1 VPGRDPFDFD
11 SGGFTTDYSGTITAV
26 TFTPDQRGQNLE
38 AAITTKYDTPFPK
51 DDGTL
56 AVDRTERFIKVGS
69 LDQWEAIDDGTG
81 FRHVSGDPD
90 KRVRD
95 NSGYGTLIAKV
106 VELVGRDALLA
117 EGRDAPY
124 TEKFW
129 LGLRFHWGEVPGKA
143 YKEFTDGEGKVVP
156 AGTGK
161 PKPMPDQY
169 LGANASSNGHVG
181 ADFDIES
188 LGLSLTTIEELGR
201 LAEAADTPGEFSSK
215 ALTYVLTLTSPDQ
228 AVEKDNAT
236 KALSKAPQMYEAL
249 RS

>member
-1 VPGRDPFDFD
+1 MARDPFDFD
-11 SGGFTTDYSGTITAV
+11 SGGFTTDYSGTVSAV
-26 TFTPDQRGQNLE
+26 MFSPDQRGQNLE
-38 AAITTKYDTPFPK
+38 ASITTKYDTPFPR

-69 LDQWEAIDDGTG
+69 LDQWEAVDGGTA
-81 FRHVSGDPD
+81 FKHVSGDPD

-95 NSGYGTLIAKV
+95 NSGYGTLLAKV
-106 VELVGRDALLA
+106 VELVGRDTLLA

-143 YKEFTDGEGKVVP
+143 YNEFTDAEGKVVP

-161 PKPMPDQY
+161 PKPMPDEY
-169 LGANASSNGHVG
+169 LGGETQASNGQV
-181 ADFDIES
+181 ASFD
-188 LGLSLTTIEELGR
+188 LATLSATVYEAFSR
-201 LAEAADTPGEFSSK
+201 AADAAETPGEFTSK
-215 ALTYVLTLTSPDQ
+215 ALSEAMLIQDPVEQ
-228 AVEKDNAT
+228 ADAK
-236 KALSKAPQMYEAL
+236 KALSSAPQIYEAL

>member
-1 VPGRDPFDFD
+1 MARDPFDFD

-26 TFTPDQRGQNLE
+26 SFTPDQRGQNLE
-38 AAITTKYDTPFPK
+38 ASITTKYDTPFPK

-69 LDQWEAIDDGTG
+69 LDQWEAIDDGTA

-161 PKPMPDQY
+161 PKPMPDEY
-169 LGANASSNGHVG
+169 VGGSEASTNGHN
-181 ADFDIES
+181 ADFDLNS
-188 LGLSLTTIEELGR
+188 LGLSVPTVAELSR
-201 LAEAADTPGEFSSK
+201 LAEAADSPQEFSSK
-215 ALTYVLTLTSPDQ
+215 ALTYVLTLTDPSQ
-228 AVEKDNAT
+228 AVEKDLAT